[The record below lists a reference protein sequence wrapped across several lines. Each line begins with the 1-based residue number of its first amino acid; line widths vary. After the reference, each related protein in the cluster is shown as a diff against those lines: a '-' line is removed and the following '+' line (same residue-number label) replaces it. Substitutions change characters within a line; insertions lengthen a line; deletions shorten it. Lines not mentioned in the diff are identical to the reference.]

1 MMRCGRNCC
10 LANNQKPEERM
21 NTTNSNKGL
30 SIEQAVSSESV
41 DAGKMHRRTLL
52 IVDDDESPRQALC
65 MVFGD
70 DYELLV
76 AENGEQA
83 LELARTHVVDTAIV
97 DIRMP
102 GVSGIDVLAGLKQM
116 DMAIEVIIL
125 TAYQTLET
133 ARQALR
139 LGARDYLVKPF
150 GVDEIRCV
158 VAAAMEHR
166 NAAGRLKENARLLN
180 LLQEELET
188 QRTVVKSSQVKGE
201 LYAGIIHDLNS
212 PLTVISGMSE
222 MLGERLSGK
231 TYINGDQLAGMRREV
246 AQLSKHVERC
256 LEISRRYMELFR
268 QRAHSEK
275 GANLSAVLKN
285 VGDLLSFH
293 PATKKHEL
301 AFVDQ
306 AGDVT
311 MPMNALDLE
320 QVLINLILNAL
331 TCTSERHHVCVDV
344 RLESSAMPV
353 QKLVSKPGSKVV
365 NEKRFRNEPPFVALE
380 VRDDGIGIPE
390 AVLGRIFQPYFS
402 VREAGQGTG
411 LGLSVVKHLISETD
425 GLLRVESQRGKG
437 ASFTFYLPVVLDT
450 ASAAQ
455 A

>member
-1 MMRCGRNCC
+1 MEHRSREDA
-10 LANNQKPEERM
+10 LV
-21 NTTNSNKGL
+21 NS
-30 SIEQAVSSESV
+30 AV
-41 DAGKMHRRTLL
+41 HRRTLL

-83 LELARTHVVDTAIV
+83 LELARKHVVDTAIV

-150 GVDEIRCV
+150 GVDEIRKV
-158 VAAAMEHR
+158 VSAAMEHR
-166 NAAGRLKENARLLN
+166 NAAGRIKETARLLN
-180 LLQEELET
+180 SLQEELEN
-188 QRTVVKSSQVKGE
+188 QRSAVKSSQVKGE

-212 PLTVISGMSE
+212 PLTVVSGMSE
-222 MLGERLSGK
+222 MLSERLSGI
-231 TYINGDQLAGMRREV
+231 TFINGDQLAGMRKEV

-275 GANLSAVLKN
+275 EAHLAAVLKN
-285 VGDLLSFH
+285 IQELLSFH
-293 PATKKHEL
+293 PAMKKHEL
-301 AFVDQ
+301 AFANQ
-306 AGDVT
+306 AGDMLLPV
-311 MPMNALDLE
+311 NALDLE

-331 TCTSERHHVCVDV
+331 TCTEKYHHVWVSA
-344 RLESSAMPV
+344 RIEQSALPEEKLLSSA
-353 QKLVSKPGSKVV
+353 GTKVV
-365 NEKRFRNEPPFVALE
+365 NELRFVNQPPFVVIE
-380 VRDDGIGIPE
+380 VRDDGVGIPE

-411 LGLSVVKHLISETD
+411 LGLSVVRHLISETQ
-425 GLLRVESQRGKG
+425 GLLRVESQHGQG
-437 ASFTFYLPVVLDT
+437 ATFTLTLPVIP
-450 ASAAQ
+450 Q
-455 A
+455 P

>member
-1 MMRCGRNCC
+1 
-10 LANNQKPEERM
+10 
-21 NTTNSNKGL
+21 
-30 SIEQAVSSESV
+30 
-41 DAGKMHRRTLL
+41 
-52 IVDDDESPRQALC
+52 

-83 LELARTHVVDTAIV
+83 LELARAHVVDTAIV

-150 GVDEIRCV
+150 GVDEIRKV
-158 VAAAMEHR
+158 VSAAMEHR
-166 NAAGRLKENARLLN
+166 NAAGRLKETAQLLN
-180 LLQEELET
+180 LLQDEIEN
-188 QRTVVKSSQVKGE
+188 QRSAVKSSQVKGE

-212 PLTVISGMSE
+212 PLTVVSGMAE
-222 MLGERLSGK
+222 MMGERLSGV
-231 TYINGDQLAGMRREV
+231 TFINGDQLSGMRKEV

-275 GANLSAVLKN
+275 EAHLGAVLKN
-285 VGDLLSFH
+285 IHELLSFH
-293 PATKKHEL
+293 PAMKKHSL
-301 AFVDQ
+301 AFTNK
-306 AGDVT
+306 AGNVVL
-311 MPMNALDLE
+311 PMNALDLE

-331 TCTSERHHVCVDV
+331 TCTQKHHHVWVEASLRQTPLDDEK
-344 RLESSAMPV
+344 LSSSAV
-353 QKLVSKPGSKVV
+353 TKVV
-365 NEKRFRNEPPFVALE
+365 NEKRFRNEPPFVVLE
-380 VRDDGIGIPE
+380 VKDDGVGIPE
-390 AVLGRIFQPYFS
+390 AVLVRIFQPYFS

-411 LGLSVVKHLISETD
+411 LGLSVVRHLISETQ
-425 GLLRVESQRGKG
+425 GLLHVESQHGQG
-437 ASFTFYLPVVLDT
+437 ATFSLIIPVEAT
-450 ASAAQ
+450 AIQ
-455 A
+455 ASQS

>member
-1 MMRCGRNCC
+1 M
-10 LANNQKPEERM
+10 NNNTSSSGERLRQ
-21 NTTNSNKGL
+21 NAFV
-30 SIEQAVSSESV
+30 EPSS
-41 DAGKMHRRTLL
+41 KQRRTLL

-65 MVFGD
+65 MIFGD

-150 GVDEIRCV
+150 GVEEIRQV
-158 VAAAMEHR
+158 VSAAMDHR
-166 NAAGRLKENARLLN
+166 NAAGRLVETARLLN
-180 LLQEELET
+180 SLQEEIEN
-188 QRTVVKSSQVKGE
+188 QRRMVKYSQVKGE

-212 PLTVISGMSE
+212 PLTVVSGMAE
-222 MLGERLSGK
+222 MLSERLSGV
-231 TYINGDQLAGMRREV
+231 TFINGEQLANMRKEV

-275 GANLSAVLKN
+275 EADLAVVLKN
-285 VGDLLSFH
+285 VEELLAFH
-293 PATKKHEL
+293 PAGKKHEL
-301 AFVDQ
+301 VFSNRTGSV
-306 AGDVT
+306 
-311 MPMNALDLE
+311 MLPMNALDLE
-320 QVLINLILNAL
+320 QVLINLVLNAL
-331 TCTSERHHVCVDV
+331 TCTAAHHHVWVEARV
-344 RLESSAMPV
+344 EETLQPIE
-353 QKLVSKPGSKVV
+353 KLMASTGAVVV
-365 NEKRFRNEPPFVALE
+365 NQKRFVNEPPFVVIE
-380 VRDDGIGIPE
+380 VRDDGVGIPE

-411 LGLSVVKHLISETD
+411 LGLSVVRHLISETR
-425 GLLRVESQRGKG
+425 GLLRVESEHGKG
-437 ASFTFYLPVVLDT
+437 AVFRLTLPVVS
-450 ASAAQ
+450 ASPV
-455 A
+455 

>member
-1 MMRCGRNCC
+1 M
-10 LANNQKPEERM
+10 NNMTNNEEVFVERRSQSDAL
-21 NTTNSNKGL
+21 TGG
-30 SIEQAVSSESV
+30 VS
-41 DAGKMHRRTLL
+41 HRRTLL

-83 LELARTHVVDTAIV
+83 LELARKHVVDTAIV

-150 GVDEIRCV
+150 GVEEIRKV
-158 VAAAMEHR
+158 VSAAMEHR
-166 NAAGRLKENARLLN
+166 NAAGRIKETARLLN
-180 LLQEELET
+180 LLQEELEN
-188 QRTVVKSSQVKGE
+188 QRSAVKSSQVKGE

-212 PLTVISGMSE
+212 PLTVVSGMSE
-222 MLGERLSGK
+222 MLSERLSGV
-231 TYINGDQLAGMRREV
+231 TFINGDQLAGMRKEV

-275 GANLSAVLKN
+275 EAHLGAVLKN
-285 VGDLLSFH
+285 IQELLSFH
-293 PATKKHEL
+293 PAMKKNEL
-301 AFVDQ
+301 LFVNQ
-306 AGDVT
+306 AGDLLLPV
-311 MPMNALDLE
+311 NALDLE
-320 QVLINLILNAL
+320 QILINLILNAL
-331 TCTSERHHVCVDV
+331 TCTGKYHHVWVTARIEQSV
-344 RLESSAMPV
+344 LPEE
-353 QKLVSKPGSKVV
+353 KLVSSEGAKVV
-365 NEKRFRNEPPFVALE
+365 NEKRFVNAPPFVVIE
-380 VRDDGIGIPE
+380 VRDDGVGIPE

-411 LGLSVVKHLISETD
+411 LGLSVVRHLISETH
-425 GLLRVESQRGKG
+425 GLLRVESQHGQG
-437 ASFTFYLPVVLDT
+437 ATFTLTLPVVP
-450 ASAAQ
+450 Q
-455 A
+455 P

>member
-1 MMRCGRNCC
+1 
-10 LANNQKPEERM
+10 M
-21 NTTNSNKGL
+21 NKTNSNNGTP
-30 SIEQAVSSESV
+30 IEHLWEVSSVET
-41 DAGKMHRRTLL
+41 ATNHRRTLL

-150 GVDEIRCV
+150 GVDEIRKV
-158 VAAAMEHR
+158 VSAAMEHR
-166 NAAGRLKENARLLN
+166 NAAGRLKETARLLN
-180 LLQEELET
+180 SLQDEIEQ
-188 QRTVVKSSQVKGE
+188 QRTAVKSSQVKGE

-212 PLTVISGMSE
+212 PLTVVSGMAE
-222 MLGERLSGK
+222 MLGERLSGV
-231 TYINGDQLAGMRREV
+231 TFINGDQLSGMRKEV

-275 GANLSAVLKN
+275 EAQLGAVLKN
-285 VGDLLSFH
+285 IQDLLSFH
-293 PATKKHEL
+293 PAMKKHNL
-301 AFVDQ
+301 AFKNQ
-306 AGDVT
+306 AGNVVLA
-311 MPMNALDLE
+311 MNALDLE

-331 TCTSERHHVCVDV
+331 TCTQKHHRVW
-344 RLESSAMPV
+344 LETSIQENPVEAGMLSSSPV
-353 QKLVSKPGSKVV
+353 TKVV
-365 NEKRFRNEPPFVALE
+365 NEKRFRNEAPFV
-380 VRDDGIGIPE
+380 VIKVCDDGVGIPE
-390 AVLGRIFQPYFS
+390 AVLTRIFQPYFS

-411 LGLSVVKHLISETD
+411 LGLSVVRHLISETQ
-425 GLLRVESQRGKG
+425 GLLHVESRHGQG
-437 ASFTFYLPVVLDT
+437 ATFSLIIPVDK
-450 ASAAQ
+450 AAIQSSQ